1 MFGGV
6 VASLRELLP
15 AAFPVVVRA
24 ATLPPDTLGCCH
36 RTDARFVIRLAGT
49 LTEQQALEVLLH
61 EWAHALA
68 WNHALDRL
76 ATDPDVHPETFEAG
90 AHDGAWGHAY
100 SRVWRAYAGVI
111 VPGLGRKEP

>member
-49 LTEQQALEVLLH
+49 LTEQQAIEVLLH
-61 EWAHALA
+61 EWAHSLA

-76 ATDPDVHPETFEAG
+76 DSGRYLECERCGRSIEPARHDAIPEADRCAACAASAET
-90 AHDGAWGHAY
+90 
-100 SRVWRAYAGVI
+100 
-111 VPGLGRKEP
+111 GR